1 MVRDIKSSGF
11 WVVLPVLDPAFL
23 FSPFSCH
30 LEFLVSLLKDRFFPS
45 FELVFRGDIS
55 DGAVKANGVVVFD
68 KPADEALGILK
79 RKRRARPQAP
89 AFEGFMPPLYLA
101 VTLGIIR

>member
-55 DGAVKANGVVVFD
+55 DGAVKANLVPHPTG
-68 KPADEALGILK
+68 AYILS
-79 RKRRARPQAP
+79 
-89 AFEGFMPPLYLA
+89 
-101 VTLGIIR
+101 IIRPLS